1 MIMYLDESG
10 DLGFS
15 PESCNHFII
24 GFLVSHNEID
34 LKRKV
39 KEVKQQFK
47 LPKDVEAKA
56 TRSNTKLRRAMLEA
70 VNSSPIEIHT
80 ITIHKAHVHE
90 RLRENTNILYNYAAG
105 LILLPF
111 LKEKALD
118 SITLVADRRI
128 IRVPGGGLPFD
139 DYLKAELWGTHETFT
154 DLYINHLDSRESYGL
169 QAADYVMNALFRAR
183 ERGDWSLWNIVR
195 EKSVVARKLFEEGAT
210 EKPT

>member
-1 MIMYLDESG
+1 MYLDESG

-24 GFLVSHNEID
+24 GVLVAHNETN
-34 LKRKV
+34 LKRNV
-39 KEVKQQFK
+39 KRVKQRFK
-47 LPKDVEAKA
+47 LPTDVEAKA
-56 TRSNTKLRRAMLEA
+56 STSDANLRRAMLQAIE
-70 VNSSPIEIHT
+70 SSPVEIHT
-80 ITIHKAHVHE
+80 ITVYKAHVHK

-111 LKEKALD
+111 LKEKALE

-128 IRVPGGGLPFD
+128 IRVPGGKLPFD
-139 DYLKAELWGTHETFT
+139 DYIKTELWGTHETFT

-169 QAADYVMNALFRAR
+169 QATDYVMNALFRAR
-183 ERGDWSLWNIVR
+183 ERGDWSLWNIIR
-195 EKSVVARKLFEEGAT
+195 EKSVVSRRLFEEGLT